1 MVITL
6 YMRMSRKIKSFV
18 MDLWISWWNI
28 VCLLRPAFSRARTL
42 LWFLLVLAAF
52 SVRNDLLGVS
62 SFVRALGLSEHSYEH
77 LLHFFHSNAVKTD
90 RLAELWFAIVIKH
103 FPVYKIGC
111 RPVLVLD
118 GIKKSKEGRKMPAVK
133 YLHQQSESNSKP
145 HFIMSH
151 SFQAFG
157 VLCQVG
163 GYFFCVPVCARIH
176 EGIVTSNRDR
186 RTLIDKANEMLASVC
201 RGQEFVLLADAYY
214 ANGKVIRSTK
224 GRSGV
229 LVTRVRRT
237 TTGFRPAAVPRKR
250 KRGRPKKYGAAVKLQ
265 NVFGTGGFSSVPSP
279 VYGERNISVRF
290 KSVDLL
296 WKPAGAM
303 VRFILVDHPTRGRII
318 LLSTDLTMEAQE
330 IILLYSLRFKIEVA
344 FKQAV
349 HSVGSFGYHFW
360 MAAMR
365 PLKRRN
371 GNQYLHRTTEKYRRQ
386 VQRKMHAY
394 HVFVQTGMI
403 AQGMLQY
410 LAMTCDGLVWKHF
423 GTWIRTIRPDVLPSE
438 MIVSAALK
446 NTLPGF
452 LHHGG
457 KGSAFRKFIL
467 DKIDFTRSEGS
478 RFAA

>member
-1 MVITL
+1 MLTFK
-6 YMRMSRKIKSFV
+6 KIKPLI

-28 VCLLRPAFSRARTL
+28 VCLLRPAFSRARTF
-42 LWFLLVLAAF
+42 LWFLLVLVAF
-52 SVRNDLLGVS
+52 AVRNDLLGVT
-62 SFVRALGLSEHSYEH
+62 SFVRALGLSERCYEP
-77 LLHFFHSNAVKTD
+77 LLHFFHSDAVKAD
-90 RLAELWFAIVIKH
+90 RLAQLWFDIVIKR
-103 FPVYKIGC
+103 FPVYKVDG
-111 RPVLVLD
+111 RPVLILD
-118 GIKKSKEGRKMPAVK
+118 GIKNSKEGRKMPGVK

-145 HFIMSH
+145 HFIMGH

-157 VLCQVG
+157 VLCQVR

-201 RGQEFVLLADAYY
+201 QSQRFILLADAYY
-214 ANGKVIRSTK
+214 ANGKVILSMK
-224 GRSGV
+224 GRSCE
-229 LVTRVRRT
+229 LVTRVRCS
-237 TTGFRPAAVPRKR
+237 TTGWRPAAVPRKR
-250 KRGRPKKYGAAVKLQ
+250 KRGRPKKYGDPVKLR
-265 NVFGTGGFSSVPSP
+265 NLFGTGGFSSIPSP
-279 VYGERNISVRF
+279 VYGERNIVVRF
-290 KSVDLL
+290 KSMDLL
-296 WKPAGAM
+296 WKPVGAM
-303 VRFILVDHPTRGRII
+303 VRFVLVDHPTRGRII
-318 LLSTDLTMEAQE
+318 LLTTDLTLEAQE

-371 GNQYLHRTTEKYRRQ
+371 GNQYLHRTPEEYRKQ
-386 VQRKMHAY
+386 VRRKMHAY

-410 LAMTCDGLVWKHF
+410 LAMTREDLVWKYF

-446 NTLPGF
+446 NTLPEF

-457 KGSAFRKFIL
+457 KASVFRKFIL
-467 DKIDFTRSEGS
+467 DKIDFSRSESS

>member
-1 MVITL
+1 MLVSEKFCNWII
-6 YMRMSRKIKSFV
+6 MRRKREPSERVKSILSRMNFRNAEPFPREWEV
-18 MDLWISWWNI
+18 
-28 VCLLRPAFSRARTL
+28 LRPVSL
-42 LWFLLVLAAF
+42 CLAC
-52 SVRNDLLGVS
+52 L
-62 SFVRALGLSEHSYEH
+62 
-77 LLHFFHSNAVKTD
+77 
-90 RLAELWFAIVIKH
+90 
-103 FPVYKIGC
+103 
-111 RPVLVLD
+111 
-118 GIKKSKEGRKMPAVK
+118 
-133 YLHQQSESNSKP
+133 SESNSKP

-303 VRFILVDHPTRGRII
+303 VRFVLVDHPTRGRII

-410 LAMTCDGLVWKHF
+410 LAMTCDGLVLETLWNLDPNHPPRRAAFGNDCLSRLEKHAA
-423 GTWIRTIRPDVLPSE
+423 WIFAPR
-438 MIVSAALK
+438 
-446 NTLPGF
+446 
-452 LHHGG
+452 
-457 KGSAFRKFIL
+457 RKRFSVP
-467 DKIDFTRSEGS
+467 KIHP
-478 RFAA
+478 

>member
-1 MVITL
+1 
-6 YMRMSRKIKSFV
+6 
-18 MDLWISWWNI
+18 
-28 VCLLRPAFSRARTL
+28 
-42 LWFLLVLAAF
+42 
-52 SVRNDLLGVS
+52 
-62 SFVRALGLSEHSYEH
+62 
-77 LLHFFHSNAVKTD
+77 
-90 RLAELWFAIVIKH
+90 
-103 FPVYKIGC
+103 
-111 RPVLVLD
+111 
-118 GIKKSKEGRKMPAVK
+118 MPAVK

-237 TTGFRPAAVPRKR
+237 TTGFQPAAVPRKR

-303 VRFILVDHPTRGRII
+303 
-318 LLSTDLTMEAQE
+318 
-330 IILLYSLRFKIEVA
+330 
-344 FKQAV
+344 
-349 HSVGSFGYHFW
+349 
-360 MAAMR
+360 
-365 PLKRRN
+365 
-371 GNQYLHRTTEKYRRQ
+371 EK
-386 VQRKMHAY
+386 
-394 HVFVQTGMI
+394 
-403 AQGMLQY
+403 
-410 LAMTCDGLVWKHF
+410 
-423 GTWIRTIRPDVLPSE
+423 
-438 MIVSAALK
+438 
-446 NTLPGF
+446 
-452 LHHGG
+452 
-457 KGSAFRKFIL
+457 
-467 DKIDFTRSEGS
+467 
-478 RFAA
+478 